1 MLYFI
6 PNRGNTMKKRYL
18 YRFGSGLA
26 VAGVLLSPVMAS
38 AVASTGTT
46 TINATIGSVIS
57 MTTSSAVALAV
68 TPVSG
73 GSATSASDAVS
84 VSTNNALGYTLT
96 LADSDATTTLVN
108 GGNTIAA
115 GAGTFAAPVTLANN
129 TWGYRVDGVGA
140 FGAGPTSVQTNQANL
155 SGLWTGVPATGS
167 AHTLKST
174 SSTATNDIT
183 TVWYGVKADTTNPNG
198 VYSDQV
204 TYTATTK

>member
-1 MLYFI
+1 
-6 PNRGNTMKKRYL
+6 MKKRYL

-26 VAGVLLSPVMAS
+26 VVGVLLSPVMAS
-38 AVASTGTT
+38 AVTSTGTT

-57 MTTSSAVALAV
+57 MTTSSTVALAV

-129 TWGYRVDGVGA
+129 TWGYRVDSVGA
-140 FGAGPTSVQTNQANL
+140 FGAGPTTAQTNQTNL
-155 SGLWTGVPATGS
+155 TGTWTGVPATGS